1 MRHLFEIFKHR
12 INTPT
17 STAAFIVVAAIS
29 VGAVFY
35 LGQAH
40 IPPRSDNSETKSMID
55 SVVVK
60 RVDDAF
66 DTIGD
71 ASRAKR
77 ARDAVSAKSL
87 DESMVIKPD
96 RNASANKAASNPM
109 PTEPIGDGIM
119 AKPASDVAAT
129 RPAGGSIATADD
141 IMTKPVGNASPGKT
155 VSDAMLAKSVNE
167 SVVIKPDGDAVANKA
182 ASDRV
187 PTEPIRDGLATEP
200 IKDASATKPGSSI
213 ATEPIVAMPVRPFS
227 DTIGAKPAGDSIAI
241 KPVGDAIATTPDSD
255 AVATKKATAL
265 ATEWQDW
272 QYCLAPSHAEH
283 KIYLSGPIPMIGIL
297 GKADSP
303 FHEMLKKAGI
313 SHDEVQCPKAPNKRT
328 LLFRQRFAI
337 RLNEDIGNTIVL
349 LNWEPGID

>member
-1 MRHLFEIFKHR
+1 MRHLFEIFKHQ

-35 LGQAH
+35 LGQA
-40 IPPRSDNSETKSMID
+40 PLRSDNSETKSMID

-129 RPAGGSIATADD
+129 RPAG
-141 IMTKPVGNASPGKT
+141 
-155 VSDAMLAKSVNE
+155 
-167 SVVIKPDGDAVANKA
+167 
-182 ASDRV
+182 
-187 PTEPIRDGLATEP
+187 
-200 IKDASATKPGSSI
+200 
-213 ATEPIVAMPVRPFS
+213 
-227 DTIGAKPAGDSIAI
+227 
-241 KPVGDAIATTPDSD
+241 
-255 AVATKKATAL
+255 
-265 ATEWQDW
+265 
-272 QYCLAPSHAEH
+272 
-283 KIYLSGPIPMIGIL
+283 
-297 GKADSP
+297 
-303 FHEMLKKAGI
+303 
-313 SHDEVQCPKAPNKRT
+313 
-328 LLFRQRFAI
+328 RFY
-337 RLNEDIGNTIVL
+337 RNRR
-349 LNWEPGID
+349 